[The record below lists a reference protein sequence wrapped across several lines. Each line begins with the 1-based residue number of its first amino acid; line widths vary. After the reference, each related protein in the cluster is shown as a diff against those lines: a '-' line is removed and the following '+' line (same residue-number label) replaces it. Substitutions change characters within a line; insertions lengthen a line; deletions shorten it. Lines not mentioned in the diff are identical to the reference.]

1 MQRSIWPLAHNVNK
15 ETLHR
20 ILSINSKMVMPKTLE
35 LVELLK

>member
-20 ILSINSKMVMPKTLE
+20 ILNINSKMMPKTLE
-35 LVELLK
+35 LVELAK